1 MRLTA
6 MVAAC
11 VAHVLTLFQSAEAT
25 QEEAIK
31 SRFLAD
37 YAPAVKRLEGSFSKA
52 RIKAR
57 IRKRR
62 FAKEDS
68 SHDLIVSTRDPLY
81 RLEVTSNTSGATMV
95 IVANP
100 RCCFLLRK
108 KGDGA
113 AFTLDRLGKQYDEYL
128 NEIRLLA
135 IVPFAAYSELE
146 IPILE
151 FVTKPLYKVRMTRI
165 QEISAGAKR
174 LVKVEYDRERGNRRL
189 AGSLTFAPS
198 DSWALQESASGS
210 SPLAKS
216 RQMLRAVVEYAH
228 NEHDAPVIRKAE
240 QWVEDSG
247 TGERSQIAE
256 VEVLDTQIEDIP
268 EREFTLA
275 AFGLPDIED
284 RRTIPAYFYFIA
296 IGIFALIAGIVL
308 RYMAKRGSR

>member
-1 MRLTA
+1 MGIT
-6 MVAAC
+6 
-11 VAHVLTLFQSAEAT
+11 
-25 QEEAIK
+25 
-31 SRFLAD
+31 
-37 YAPAVKRLEGSFSKA
+37 G
-52 RIKAR
+52 
-57 IRKRR
+57 
-62 FAKEDS
+62 
-68 SHDLIVSTRDPLY
+68 
-81 RLEVTSNTSGATMV
+81 
-95 IVANP
+95 
-100 RCCFLLRK
+100 
-108 KGDGA
+108 
-113 AFTLDRLGKQYDEYL
+113 
-128 NEIRLLA
+128 
-135 IVPFAAYSELE
+135 
-146 IPILE
+146 
-151 FVTKPLYKVRMTRI
+151 
-165 QEISAGAKR
+165 
-174 LVKVEYDRERGNRRL
+174 
-189 AGSLTFAPS
+189 
-198 DSWALQESASGS
+198 SASGS